1 MVLAHNIYEGRRTR
15 DVDTSRDV
23 TFDSMLLNTDTL
35 QGLKN
40 SGFYKP
46 SPIQLHGIPL
56 GKCGF
61 GKILLSI
68 CIFF

>member
-1 MVLAHNIYEGRRTR
+1 MVLAHNVNDRQRTQ
-15 DVDTSRDV
+15 DVCISQDT
-23 TFDSMLLNTDTL
+23 TFDMMLISETTL
-35 QGLKN
+35 EGLKK

-61 GKILLSI
+61 GKV
-68 CIFF
+68 

>member
-1 MVLAHNIYEGRRTR
+1 MVLAHKVQDEERTR
-15 DVDTSRDV
+15 DIQISVDV
-23 TFDSMLLNTDTL
+23 TFGSMLLSNKVL
-35 QGLKN
+35 EGLKN

-61 GKILLSI
+61 GKI
-68 CIFF
+68 